1 MKKGTYININF
12 IGQRVLKTALGAP
25 IAMAISD
32 MLGLKYGLAA
42 GIIVILSIQ
51 NTKKES
57 FTVALKRFVSTII
70 ALGISSILFKI
81 FSFSPWVF
89 GVFLMLFIPIAV
101 KVKVGD
107 GIVVSSVLVTHLMSE
122 KSVNMSILGNE
133 VMLFLIGAI
142 IALILNL
149 YMPSVENEI
158 NEEQRYIEELIKYIL
173 IEMSISLTQRSVSI
187 KEELR
192 FNELEET
199 LNRGKKRAIINYNNY
214 FFINSNYYNSYMDM
228 RINQLEILKSM
239 RGYFQ
244 RLSEIYH
251 QNYMLSEF
259 INDIGESIHEKNNAE
274 TLLKE
279 LNLLKE
285 KFRIMD
291 LPKTREEF
299 ENRSLLFQFLN
310 DMEQFLKVKN
320 NFAKDRGMYV

>member
-32 MLGLKYGLAA
+32 MLGLKYELAA

-133 VMLFLIGAI
+133 VMLFLVGAI

-244 RLSEIYH
+244 RLSDIYD

-274 TLLKE
+274 TLLME

>member
-1 MKKGTYININF
+1 MNF